1 MGADADTGV
10 VDSYGRVFG
19 VSHLH
24 IADGSVVPSA
34 VGANPS
40 LTIAALADRFA
51 DRLIDEL
58 A

>member
-1 MGADADTGV
+1 MGADANTGV

-19 VSHLH
+19 VPRLH

-40 LTIAALADRFA
+40 LTIAALAGRLA
-51 DRLIDEL
+51 DQLIHDL